1 MPNNLSDSIEDYL
14 KAIYKLQ
21 QNESPVS
28 TNALAAELA
37 IMPASVTGMLKKL
50 AEHQPAVVE
59 YRRHHGVLLTPAGEK
74 IALEVLRHHRLIELY
89 LMEALGYRWDEV
101 HAEAERLEHVISEEF
116 EERIAR
122 FLGHPTHDPHG
133 DPIPTKDGHLPSSDG
148 FRLCDLPTHT
158 PAKVLRVADSD
169 PELLRY
175 LAELGIRPDTLL
187 TIQSRAPFN
196 DLLHVSIAG
205 AEPVPLGHT
214 VTHCVWVKA
223 YKTNS

>member
-122 FLGHPTHDPHG
+122 FLG
-133 DPIPTKDGHLPSSDG
+133 
-148 FRLCDLPTHT
+148 
-158 PAKVLRVADSD
+158 
-169 PELLRY
+169 
-175 LAELGIRPDTLL
+175 
-187 TIQSRAPFN
+187 
-196 DLLHVSIAG
+196 
-205 AEPVPLGHT
+205 
-214 VTHCVWVKA
+214 
-223 YKTNS
+223 

>member
-1 MPNNLSDSIEDYL
+1 
-14 KAIYKLQ
+14 
-21 QNESPVS
+21 
-28 TNALAAELA
+28 
-37 IMPASVTGMLKKL
+37 
-50 AEHQPAVVE
+50 
-59 YRRHHGVLLTPAGEK
+59 
-74 IALEVLRHHRLIELY
+74 
-89 LMEALGYRWDEV
+89 
-101 HAEAERLEHVISEEF
+101 
-116 EERIAR
+116 
-122 FLGHPTHDPHG
+122 
-133 DPIPTKDGHLPSSDG
+133 PIPTKDGHLPSSDG